1 MKVQDN
7 FELPEIYKDG
17 SNECTR
23 FLASPGSEINHSP
36 KFRLNGLVDELR
48 EDSTSPL
55 TPPYTSNLSFTIP
68 LDSELL
74 YFLSH
79 GSFSYGD
86 VKVNTFE
93 DAGDDVRVD
102 INVEY
107 WSKAALER
115 ATICVLE
122 NREHTKSGL
131 GVFTPRG
138 SSRGRYENLKFA
150 IDVQIPVAENSSPR
164 IIKALEMHFSNFR
177 YELGDLSD
185 LVFQKLSVET
195 SNGAILAEVIIPSC
209 WLAVGEPDFYS

>member
-1 MKVQDN
+1 M
-7 FELPEIYKDG
+7 
-17 SNECTR
+17 
-23 FLASPGSEINHSP
+23 
-36 KFRLNGLVDELR
+36 
-48 EDSTSPL
+48 
-55 TPPYTSNLSFTIP
+55 
-68 LDSELL
+68 
-74 YFLSH
+74 
-79 GSFSYGD
+79 
-86 VKVNTFE
+86 
-93 DAGDDVRVD
+93 D
-102 INVEY
+102 ISVEY

-195 SNGAILAEVIIPSC
+195 SNGAILAEVIIPFL
-209 WLAVGEPDFYS
+209 LACCGRT